1 MLSKEPGHKRD
12 HTFDNYCLKGMSTI
26 NKSIEIEKRVEVAK
40 SWSRGDTE
48 LLLIWIG
55 FHSGVMIYSAIR

>member
-1 MLSKEPGHKRD
+1 MKLGTKEHM
-12 HTFDNYCLKGMSTI
+12 FNNYRLKGMSTI

-40 SWSRGDTE
+40 SQSRGEAE

-55 FHSGVMIYSAIR
+55 FHSGVMKYSAIR